1 MLSAPTRRTQSPHC
15 DGNAPWRFSAP
26 ACSPRVPSFLFLCS
40 LPHLGRRTPA
50 PVAHCMM
57 IMCMSLRRPLV
68 RPPSQ
73 PDRTGVYCSA
83 TQHTASPGV
92 QQPGTSSPS
101 AYKARWQLIAT
112 VFCAVLA
119 VRCAGALLDLQ
130 SYITPDE
137 LARERADYS
146 LVDNLSADEFRASS
160 RGRRNSS
167 TRLQSRRTSSL
178 GYKDRD

>member
-112 VFCAVLA
+112 VFAPSWRRAVLA
-119 VRCAGALLDLQ
+119 PCWIYRATLPLTSGHGSERTILWLIIYPQMNLEQIRGAGGTAAPVYSQ
-130 SYITPDE
+130 GE
-137 LARERADYS
+137 LPP
-146 LVDNLSADEFRASS
+146 LASK
-160 RGRRNSS
+160 
-167 TRLQSRRTSSL
+167 TVT
-178 GYKDRD
+178 